1 LSSTINGDETGFI
14 HLSLHATIDGPAVW
28 TSPKLKWSCDKED
41 RLEWSDIEIDNRNI
55 NLGLKSIIVKSW
67 LTPLLEDSEPVL
79 EAAWGLHFSGLWC
92 LGTHPVA
99 NGRLPPNSFVFQI
112 CGSYFSSASYIRG
125 HVENNQI
132 PRFLHIGTVDEY
144 QVRIKV
150 VHSRG

>member
-1 LSSTINGDETGFI
+1 M
-14 HLSLHATIDGPAVW
+14 
-28 TSPKLKWSCDKED
+28 KWSCDKED

-79 EAAWGLHFSGLWC
+79 EAAWGLNFSGLWC

-125 HVENNQI
+125 QVENNQI

-150 VHSRG
+150 VHSQRLVLGTYVHAIGSVQDFKFKLGIKY